1 MSNVQSNDKRQAH
14 RHFMPVRGLAQGTK
28 SACPSWCRTSAD
40 RESSANKP
48 ESSTNCD
55 AAETLS
61 SWFHSNILDKT
72 CNCRCHDQRGML
84 CYCMLW
90 ALQSHYNH
98 RFWFWRSGERL
109 VVVWPEAASTVGW
122 ERRSPRRN
130 LLVPWVDHC
139 VDHWMLVISDR
150 HQSWLSDVVGV
161 STKT

>member
-1 MSNVQSNDKRQAH
+1 
-14 RHFMPVRGLAQGTK
+14 MPVRGLAQGTK

-130 LLVPWVDHC
+130 LLVHELITALTIGCLWSVIDTNHGC
-139 VDHWMLVISDR
+139 LMLS
-150 HQSWLSDVVGV
+150 V
-161 STKT
+161 SQQKHKPDTCASCCKHI